1 MHAHNGKRKGSPPQ
15 ILLYVGIRI
24 NPSQIIQN

>member
-1 MHAHNGKRKGSPPQ
+1 MHAHIDKPRGLPPQ

-24 NPSQIIQN
+24 NPSQMI